1 MFIARYYFVDCPQD
15 CRLLLDRR
23 LPAIAWAQA
32 ASGGSPDPTKKQNLR
47 ALCVSVVNLF
57 LKLYDTMFKIMAAIV
72 F

>member
-1 MFIARYYFVDCPQD
+1 MQAFVG
-15 CRLLLDRR
+15 
-23 LPAIAWAQA
+23 
-32 ASGGSPDPTKKQNLR
+32 SSSPDPTKKQNLR